1 MCFIILNGNTKS
13 QEVFS
18 VSKKNHKNRGIKAPG
33 VNPQGY
39 GQDAEFSEEPKS
51 KLENAAKKMN
61 KK

>member
-1 MCFIILNGNTKS
+1 MMGR
-13 QEVFS
+13 
-18 VSKKNHKNRGIKAPG
+18 HKNRGTKAPG

-51 KLENAAKKMN
+51 KLENAAKKTN

>member
-1 MCFIILNGNTKS
+1 
-13 QEVFS
+13 VFS